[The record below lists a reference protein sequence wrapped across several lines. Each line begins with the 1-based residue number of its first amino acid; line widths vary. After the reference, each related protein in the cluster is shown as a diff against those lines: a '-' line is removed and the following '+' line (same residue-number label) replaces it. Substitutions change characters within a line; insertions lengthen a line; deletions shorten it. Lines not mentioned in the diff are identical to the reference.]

1 VRRVLAA
8 ALLLLASA
16 QAPASDPLR
25 GADLYG
31 NHCAQCHGARGK
43 PVLPAAPD
51 LTLPTAL
58 LKADLTL
65 LASIRAGRGAMPA
78 YQGLLRDR
86 DILDIVAHLRT
97 LR

>member
-1 VRRVLAA
+1 MKTALAA
-8 ALLLLASA
+8 ALLLSCAPVLASDA
-16 QAPASDPLR
+16 LR

-31 NHCAQCHGARGK
+31 NHCAQCHGPRGK
-43 PVLPAAPD
+43 PALPMAPD

-58 LKADLTL
+58 LKGDLTL

-86 DILDIVAHLRT
+86 EILDIVAHLRNP
-97 LR
+97 R